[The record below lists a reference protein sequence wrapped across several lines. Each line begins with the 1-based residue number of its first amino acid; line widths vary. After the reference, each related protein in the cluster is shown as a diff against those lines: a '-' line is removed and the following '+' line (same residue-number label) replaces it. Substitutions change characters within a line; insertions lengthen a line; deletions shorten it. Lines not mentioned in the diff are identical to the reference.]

1 MATRIFPASRAFV
14 LTLSGALAC
23 GGGDLLLPDPP
34 GGGDNVVLSK
44 VTGDNQEGVVG
55 EQLLQPLVVKV
66 LTPRELPAT
75 GREVEFVF
83 TFAAGE
89 VTPAT
94 VITNS
99 DGQATANWVLGT
111 APGPQTVA
119 ARLVVGDA
127 EPQTEEFTAQAK
139 AAAPDTLSSMSPTSQ
154 LGRRGRKAGT
164 PPLVRVVDR
173 FGNPVSDVPVAWQVT
188 SGQGSVSAP
197 ITHTETDGTTTVE
210 WTLGNRPG
218 LQRLNADVGSIT
230 GSPVSFTA
238 TVLF

>member
-1 MATRIFPASRAFV
+1 MLI
-14 LTLSGALAC
+14 LSGALAC

-55 EQLLQPLVVKV
+55 EQLPAPLVVQV
-66 LTPRELPAT
+66 LTARQLPAT
-75 GREVEFVF
+75 GRPVEFVF
-83 TFAAGE
+83 TSAAGE

-94 VITNS
+94 TITNS
-99 DGQATANWVLGT
+99 EGQATANWVLGT
-111 APGPQTVA
+111 APGPQTVT
-119 ARLVVGDA
+119 ARLVIGDA

-139 AAAPDTLSSMSPTSQ
+139 PAAPDTLTAMSPTSQ
-154 LGRRGRKAGT
+154 LGRRGQKAGT
-164 PPLVRVVDR
+164 QPLVLVVDR

-188 SGQGSVSAP
+188 GGEGSVSVP
-197 ITHTETDGTTTVE
+197 ITHTQTDGTSTVE

-218 LQRLNADVGSIT
+218 LQRLTADVGPIT
-230 GSPVSFTA
+230 GSPVTFTA

>member
-1 MATRIFPASRAFV
+1 MLFF
-14 LTLSGALAC
+14 SGALGC

-55 EQLLQPLVVKV
+55 EQLQNPLVVKV

-83 TFAAGE
+83 TSAAGE

-94 VITNS
+94 AITNS
-99 DGQATANWVLGT
+99 EGQATANWVLGT

-127 EPQTEEFTAQAK
+127 EPQTQEFTAQAK
-139 AAAPDTLSSMSPTSQ
+139 PAAPDALSAKSPTSQ
-154 LGRRGRKAGT
+154 PGRRDHKVGT
-164 PPLVRVVDR
+164 QPVVQVVDR
-173 FGNPVSDVPVAWQVT
+173 FGNPVAEVPVAWQIV
-188 SGQGSVSAP
+188 SGEGRVSDA
-197 ITHTETDGTTTVE
+197 ITRTQADGTTTVE
-210 WTLGNRPG
+210 WTLGDRRG
-218 LQRLNADVGSIT
+218 LQRLNADVGPIT